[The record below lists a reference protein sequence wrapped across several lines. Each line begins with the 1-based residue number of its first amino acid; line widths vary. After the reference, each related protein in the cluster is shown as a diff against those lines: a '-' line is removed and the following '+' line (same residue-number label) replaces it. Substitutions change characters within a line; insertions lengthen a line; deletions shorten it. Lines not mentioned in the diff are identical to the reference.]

1 MESKVGKEFLN
12 EYKIY
17 VLGYLGKAI
26 LNYNDASEEDKK
38 RTAFEEF
45 VVNFVVAFSGCALL
59 FLMNII

>member
-1 MESKVGKEFLN
+1 MRM
-12 EYKIY
+12 
-17 VLGYLGKAI
+17 GYWDENHYL
-26 LNYNDASEEDKK
+26 EEDKK